1 MPTDYKHTDD
11 AELFAMLAQSGM
23 DSEYAFRELYR
34 RYSGRMHAYCL
45 RVMGDRE
52 VAEDVFQEAFFRFYK
67 SAQKKPNMT
76 NVPGFL
82 MRITRNLCL
91 NAKRDKRETVE
102 FEDWQYRVNPDS
114 VEKSELLNLVSTA
127 LELLEDEYREA
138 FVLREYNGHSY
149 NEISKIVGDS
159 VAAVKTRV
167 FRARKKLRSI
177 LKPYITDI
185 ERNSKA

>member
-1 MPTDYKHTDD
+1 
-11 AELFAMLAQSGM
+11 
-23 DSEYAFRELYR
+23 
-34 RYSGRMHAYCL
+34 
-45 RVMGDRE
+45 
-52 VAEDVFQEAFFRFYK
+52 
-67 SAQKKPNMT
+67 
-76 NVPGFL
+76 